1 MSAGDVLAF
10 VRAALPAPPARLLEV
25 GAGDGELAAALR
37 DAGYDVLAID
47 PAGERP
53 GVQAVALH
61 EVGEPARS
69 FDAAVA
75 ILSLHHVE
83 PLEQSCRRLGEL
95 VRPGGVLVVDEFDVE
110 RFDGRAARWWLT
122 QREALGAD
130 EGIVAAALGSDVRA
144 HLHPVARLRDE
155 LAPWFA
161 AGEAV
166 PGPYLYRWNLGPELR
181 ALEERLIAAGALPA
195 TGARF
200 VAMRR

>member
-10 VRAALPAPPARLLEV
+10 VRAALPEPPARLLEV

-61 EVGEPARS
+61 EVGEPAGS

-110 RFDGRAARWWLT
+110 RFDERAARWWLT

-130 EGIVAAALGSDVRA
+130 EGTAAATHVSDMRA
-144 HLHPVARLRDE
+144 HLHPVARLRGE
-155 LAPWFA
+155 LAPRFTV
-161 AGEAV
+161 GEAV

-200 VAMRR
+200 VAVRR